1 MAVIAYGRNDRGI
14 PRLYGIRITGEGDV
28 TKTNHVWKRED
39 IGTFVP
45 TPAVYKGRV
54 ILLRDR
60 GEVECIDPSTG
71 KTLWSDSFPKGRALF
86 YASPLIAG
94 DNLYAP
100 REDGVVFVASIANNK
115 FELLS
120 ENDMAEP
127 VIGSPVP
134 SSNRIFLRGE
144 KHLFCIASPSTKE

>member
-1 MAVIAYGRNDRGI
+1 MERFFSKRPSLVLRIIRNSGA
-14 PRLYGIRITGEGDV
+14 
-28 TKTNHVWKRED
+28 KRPD
-39 IGTFVP
+39 
-45 TPAVYKGRV
+45 
-54 ILLRDR
+54 
-60 GEVECIDPSTG
+60 
-71 KTLWSDSFPKGRALF
+71 LF

-144 KHLFCIASPSTKE
+144 KHLFCIGSPSTKE